1 VMELA
6 RVMSRRRYDA
16 TLVFVAT
23 AGEEQGLFGAKLHA
37 AAARAAGLDVRA
49 VLNNDIVG
57 DPRSPRGGHYDSQ
70 IRVFSEGLPAAASPE
85 QLAQLRAAGIESDS
99 PSRQLAR
106 AIAEVAAWQDT
117 DVRPLLVF
125 RRDRFLRGGDQTA
138 FTELGMPAVRFT
150 VVDENYDRQHQ
161 NVRKENGKQYGDLPE
176 FVDATYL
183 RGVARLN
190 AAALAHLANAPS
202 APADARILTGGL
214 STTTALRWSRSPEP
228 DLAGYE
234 VLWRETTSPT
244 WQHVRDV
251 GTVTETTLD
260 LNKDNW
266 LFGVRAYDKQ
276 GYRSP
281 VSFPRAGGGD

>member
-1 VMELA
+1 V
-6 RVMSRRRYDA
+6 
-16 TLVFVAT
+16 
-23 AGEEQGLFGAKLHA
+23 
-37 AAARAAGLDVRA
+37 
-49 VLNNDIVG
+49 
-57 DPRSPRGGHYDSQ
+57 
-70 IRVFSEGLPAAASPE
+70 
-85 QLAQLRAAGIESDS
+85 
-99 PSRQLAR
+99 
-106 AIAEVAAWQDT
+106 
-117 DVRPLLVF
+117 
-125 RRDRFLRGGDQTA
+125 
-138 FTELGMPAVRFT
+138 PAVRFT

-161 NVRKENGKQYGDLPE
+161 NVRSENGKKYGDLPE

-202 APADARILTGGL
+202 APADVRILTQDL
-214 STTTALRWSRSPEP
+214 STRTALRWSRPPEP

-234 VLWRETTSPT
+234 VVWRETTSPT

-251 GTVTETTLD
+251 GAVTETTLD

-281 VSFPRAGGGD
+281 VTFPRVGRGGD

>member
-1 VMELA
+1 
-6 RVMSRRRYDA
+6 
-16 TLVFVAT
+16 
-23 AGEEQGLFGAKLHA
+23 
-37 AAARAAGLDVRA
+37 
-49 VLNNDIVG
+49 
-57 DPRSPRGGHYDSQ
+57 
-70 IRVFSEGLPAAASPE
+70 
-85 QLAQLRAAGIESDS
+85 
-99 PSRQLAR
+99 
-106 AIAEVAAWQDT
+106 
-117 DVRPLLVF
+117 
-125 RRDRFLRGGDQTA
+125 
-138 FTELGMPAVRFT
+138 

-161 NVRKENGKQYGDLPE
+161 NVRKEKGTQYGDLPE

-202 APADARILTGGL
+202 TPADARIVTSGL
-214 STTTALRWSRSPEP
+214 STTTTLRWSRAPEP
-228 DLAGYE
+228 DVAGYE
-234 VLWRETTSPT
+234 VVWRETTSPT

-281 VSFPRAGGGD
+281 VSFPRAGRGGQ